1 MADYS
6 CFSKT
11 KYFII
16 DMDGTFYLDGELIDG
31 ALDFLKEAKTLGK
44 DFAFSPTI
52 PQTTRRFAKKSFGKW
67 AVLFRRRKLFFPPT

>member
-44 DFAFSPTI
+44 AFCFFTNNPSNNAPLC
-52 PQTTRRFAKKSFGKW
+52 QEK
-67 AVLFRRRKLFFPPT
+67 RRKIACSVPTE